1 MYLSRLSVQGFR
13 NLAEQVL
20 EFPREGVAIIGDN
33 AQGKSSLL
41 EAIYFLETFRSF
53 RGARDE
59 QLVAFGAPLFRVA
72 GTLSQPDAPQGSL
85 EIAAAFQRVGKRKK
99 VVVGGAEPERL
110 GDALGRVGAVLFSPA
125 DTTLVA
131 GPPPERRRYLDIL
144 LSLNAPGYLQELQRF
159 RHALAQRNAALR
171 TGGSPSL
178 VRVWDTPLAEAGAR
192 VMEVRERWVQARAEA
207 FGGYFRQISGEGSA
221 RMGYRAS
228 IPLPDRTDAEDG
240 APDRYRAAFHAALGE
255 ASERE
260 RRMGTTLVGP
270 HRDELTLRMEGGG
283 QERGLDLREYGSGG
297 QRRTAAL
304 ALRLVE
310 ADTIRDARGSEPLV
324 LLDDAFAEL
333 DEGRSRRILELL
345 DRPTGGQVILTAP
358 REGDVRVRRDSLER
372 WRIAGGIVSGGGA

>member
-1 MYLSRLSVQGFR
+1 
-13 NLAEQVL
+13 
-20 EFPREGVAIIGDN
+20 
-33 AQGKSSLL
+33 
-41 EAIYFLETFRSF
+41 
-53 RGARDE
+53 
-59 QLVAFGAPLFRVA
+59 
-72 GTLSQPDAPQGSL
+72 
-85 EIAAAFQRVGKRKK
+85 
-99 VVVGGAEPERL
+99 
-110 GDALGRVGAVLFSPA
+110 
-125 DTTLVA
+125 
-131 GPPPERRRYLDIL
+131 
-144 LSLNAPGYLQELQRF
+144 
-159 RHALAQRNAALR
+159 
-171 TGGSPSL
+171 
-178 VRVWDTPLAEAGAR
+178 
-192 VMEVRERWVQARAEA
+192 MEVRERWVQARGEA
-207 FGGYFRQISGEGSA
+207 FAGYFSEISGEGGA

-228 IPLPDRTDAEDG
+228 MPLPDRSDAEDG

-333 DEGRSRRILELL
+333 DEGRSRRILDLL
-345 DRPTGGQVILTAP
+345 DRPTGGQVVLTAP
-358 REGDVRVRRDSLER
+358 REGDVRVRRDTLER